1 MTSKDKIKF
10 MVPGCG
16 FITWYSNFPNH
27 VKAKHRHIPEHRNIR
42 QLWVCIVNAAG
53 ELQVPVQS
61 TRLNAVQ
68 PLYADDEANDV
79 DDEAL
84 TMRLYEEDALAIAS
98 VRLQIY
104 IVRHLGGDPV
114 AILGELRRRFSAETQ
129 HEDQV
134 SAVEFDSNV
143 PDDMST
149 EELAPSGTGSPATS
163 GAAIL
168 SDVAGAEAVKEAVA
182 AAKRG
187 RRLGRMAKQLT

>member
-1 MTSKDKIKF
+1 MTSKDNIKC
-10 MVPGCG
+10 MVRGCG

-42 QLWVCIVNAAG
+42 QLWGCIVNAAG
-53 ELQVPVQS
+53 ELQAPAQS
-61 TRLNAVQ
+61 SRLNAVQ
-68 PLYADDEANDV
+68 PLYPDEEANEV

-84 TMRLYEEDALAIAS
+84 TMSLYQEDALAIAS

-114 AILGELRRRFSAETQ
+114 AILGELQRRFAAEAQ
-129 HEDQV
+129 HEDQA
-134 SAVEFDSNV
+134 SAVDMDSNL

-149 EELAPSGTGSPATS
+149 QELAPSGTGTPATS
-163 GAAIL
+163 GAAMS
-168 SDVAGAEAVKEAVA
+168 SDVA

-187 RRLGRMAKQLT
+187 RRLGRMAKKLT